1 MDDITASRGQSALR
15 PVSETQRIDE
25 TSAGNIRDEKPAYTE
40 TESTPQGNGL
50 GDAEEQYQDPGP
62 APDGGGII
70 NSFGVFQ
77 PYYAQ
82 MLNRAPSD
90 ISWIGSF
97 EVFFLFFVGTFT
109 GRMTDAG
116 YFRQLF
122 ALGFFLV
129 ILGCFATSFCK
140 TYWQFFLAQGIC
152 MGLGNGFIF
161 CPSMATIST
170 YFEKRRAFA
179 MGVAAAG
186 SATGGLVY
194 PSIMRQLLP
203 SVGFPWAIRAI
214 AFVQL
219 GTLGVAACF
228 LKSRVPPRRSGPL
241 VEWSAFKELEYSFYV
256 LGSFMA
262 FWGVYFAFYYLAAYA
277 RDVLG
282 VSFTKSLDVLLVLNG
297 TGAIGRVIPNY
308 LADGYGCLT
317 VQIPLA
323 LVTGV
328 MMYCWAAIKST
339 TGLFIWTAIYGIWTG
354 GVQSMFPVGLSSMT
368 SDPSRQG
375 TRLGMA
381 FTIVSFATLTGQP
394 IAGAIIKAQGGH
406 YVGAQAF
413 AGSCLILG
421 SCSFVIAKGIRAKK
435 LEQGWKA
442 KVDYKVNQAALYQ
455 NTSNPNQSAI
465 DILNTRRRPKRPSAR
480 SDATVPVLGGIPSK
494 DGNPEL
500 RGTPSIAGM
509 KEWLHRIGHST
520 ADMDRLNVIHV
531 AGTKG
536 KGSTCAFIESFLRAH
551 GKRTG
556 FPRKTGLYTSPHLMY
571 PEERIRLD
579 FQPIDRDRFARYF
592 FEVWDSLTRNS
603 GTLPRYLQLLA
614 LVSFHTFIREGV
626 EAAIFETHHGGE
638 YDATNVIE
646 HPVVS
651 VITTLGMDHLKQL
664 GPTIESIAWHK
675 SGIFKPGSAAI
686 TSPQEASAADVLRG
700 RSSEKGV
707 KLEFVEL
714 GSTLP
719 EGAPQ
724 LRPGV
729 QRINCSV
736 ALAAADQFLQENNTG
751 PLSSSDKVQGIR
763 QFSWP
768 GRFQHMVED
777 KFNWFLDGAHNE
789 MSVLKAAEWFID
801 NTQGQKSTPTRILIF
816 GQVSNQRDGVAVL
829 KSLANVLCRVQ
840 IHHVIFTLYDPRQ
853 GFDMES
859 TPGQNEPPHCEATL

>member
-15 PVSETQRIDE
+15 SDSETQRAHE
-25 TSAGNIRDEKPAYTE
+25 TSPGNNRDEKAAYTE
-40 TESTPQGNGL
+40 TETASQANARQ
-50 GDAEEQYQDPGP
+50 DVEQQYQDPGP
-62 APDGGGII
+62 APDGGWIAWMVDRKSGII

-82 MLNRAPSD
+82 MLDRAPSD

-122 ALGFFLV
+122 ALGFLLV

-170 YFEKRRAFA
+170 YFEKRRALA

-228 LKSRVPPRRSGPL
+228 LKSRIPPRRSGPL

-282 VSFTKSLDVLLVLNG
+282 VSFTRSLDVLLVLNG

-308 LADGYGCLT
+308 IADRYGCLT

-323 LVTGV
+323 LVTGA
-328 MMYCWAAIKST
+328 MMYCWAAVKSI
-339 TGLFIWTAIYGIWTG
+339 TGLFIWAAIYGIWTG

-394 IAGAIIKAQGGH
+394 IAGAIIKAQGGQ

-421 SCSFVIAKGIRAKK
+421 SCSFVIAKGIRARK
-435 LEQGWKA
+435 LDQGWKA
-442 KVDYKVNQAALYQ
+442 KV
-455 NTSNPNQSAI
+455 
-465 DILNTRRRPKRPSAR
+465 
-480 SDATVPVLGGIPSK
+480 
-494 DGNPEL
+494 
-500 RGTPSIAGM
+500 
-509 KEWLHRIGHST
+509 
-520 ADMDRLNVIHV
+520 
-531 AGTKG
+531 
-536 KGSTCAFIESFLRAH
+536 
-551 GKRTG
+551 
-556 FPRKTGLYTSPHLMY
+556 
-571 PEERIRLD
+571 
-579 FQPIDRDRFARYF
+579 
-592 FEVWDSLTRNS
+592 
-603 GTLPRYLQLLA
+603 
-614 LVSFHTFIREGV
+614 
-626 EAAIFETHHGGE
+626 
-638 YDATNVIE
+638 
-646 HPVVS
+646 
-651 VITTLGMDHLKQL
+651 
-664 GPTIESIAWHK
+664 
-675 SGIFKPGSAAI
+675 
-686 TSPQEASAADVLRG
+686 
-700 RSSEKGV
+700 
-707 KLEFVEL
+707 
-714 GSTLP
+714 
-719 EGAPQ
+719 
-724 LRPGV
+724 
-729 QRINCSV
+729 
-736 ALAAADQFLQENNTG
+736 
-751 PLSSSDKVQGIR
+751 
-763 QFSWP
+763 
-768 GRFQHMVED
+768 
-777 KFNWFLDGAHNE
+777 
-789 MSVLKAAEWFID
+789 
-801 NTQGQKSTPTRILIF
+801 
-816 GQVSNQRDGVAVL
+816 
-829 KSLANVLCRVQ
+829 
-840 IHHVIFTLYDPRQ
+840 
-853 GFDMES
+853 
-859 TPGQNEPPHCEATL
+859 